1 MSKKK
6 EEPIRIAQIIGKW
19 LGGGVEAVVMNYYRN
34 IDRSKVQFDFICDED
49 SKYIPV
55 DEIESLGG
63 KVILIPPYQKAFK
76 YHKELKKVLIKGN
89 YKIVHSHINTLSVFS
104 LWAAKAAR
112 VPVRIA
118 HSHSTTNKKEWK
130 KNFMKQILRPFCKVF
145 ATDYFCCSEK
155 AGRWQFGNRAYNQ
168 GKVCLLNNAIDVDKF
183 KYNETIRKQKRKEL
197 NIKDDEI
204 VIGHIGRFVTAK
216 NHIFLIEVFN
226 EICKK
231 RKNVILLLTGDGP
244 LKEKIKN
251 KVNELGLE
259 NKVRFLGQRNDA
271 NELYQVFD
279 AFVLPSLYEGL
290 PVVGVEAQAAGLPCF
305 FSTAVT
311 EETKLLETTQFIKLT
326 ESYEKWASKILKQ
339 LTKYKRKDT
348 SSIITTCNFNII
360 KETEKLEN
368 YYYKYQRNVL
378 HIVNSNKYSGLEK
391 VACDIISNQNYEYNG
406 IYVTQNGPIIDILK
420 EKKINYEIIKKVN
433 RNEIKR
439 VIKKYVPDIIHAH
452 DFTAS
457 VISASCKNNNIKLI
471 EHLHNNCPWLKR
483 PGLKSIA
490 FLYAGLKADKILTV
504 SNSIEKEFV
513 FSKCVSK
520 KIICIGNPINTQ
532 EILEKIK
539 GIKAEKKYDIC
550 CVARITEQKNP
561 FKFIEIVKS
570 LAKMEPK
577 IKAVWV
583 GDGELK
589 DKMLKK
595 ISEEGLGENIKLV
608 GFQNNPYIYMAQSK
622 IFILTSDWEGYGL
635 VAVEALTLGLPCV
648 VSNVGG
654 LPNIVDNFCGKLCI
668 NNNEFIEEAQKL
680 LEEKTYYQVKSK
692 YAQNKAKKL
701 NNINEY
707 INNINS
713 LYK

>member
-1 MSKKK
+1 MEKRQ
-6 EEPIRIAQIIGKW
+6 EPIRVAQIMGKW
-19 LGGGVEAVVMNYYRN
+19 LGGGVESVVMNYYRN
-34 IDRSKVQFDFICDED
+34 IDRNKVQFDFICDDD
-49 SKYIPV
+49 SKYIPK
-55 DEIESLGG
+55 DEIEGLGG
-63 KVILIPPYQKAFK
+63 KVILIPPYQKPFK
-76 YHKELKKVLIKGN
+76 YHKELKRVLKEGK

-104 LWAAKAAR
+104 LWAAKAAG

-118 HSHSTTNKKEWK
+118 HSHSTTTNKKEWK

-168 GKVCLLNNAIDVDKF
+168 GKVYLLNNAIDVDKF
-183 KYNETIRKQKRKEL
+183 KYNEMIRKQKRKEL
-197 NIKDDEI
+197 NIKDNQL
-204 VIGHIGRFVTAK
+204 VIGHIGRFVTVK
-216 NHIFLIEVFN
+216 NHMFLIDVFN

-231 RKNVILLLTGDGP
+231 RKNAILLLAGDGP
-244 LKEKIKN
+244 LKEKIQN
-251 KVNELGLE
+251 KVKELGLE
-259 NKVRFLGQRNDA
+259 KSVQFLGQRDDA
-271 NELYQVFD
+271 NELYQAMD

-290 PVVGVEAQAAGLPCF
+290 PVVGVEAQAAGLPAF

-311 EETKLLETTQFIKLT
+311 KETKVLDTTQFIKLT
-326 ESYEKWASKILKQ
+326 ESYKKWASRILKQ

-406 IYVTQNGPIIDILK
+406 IYVTKDGPIIETLK
-420 EKKINYEIIKKVN
+420 NRKIHYEIIKKVS
-433 RNEIKR
+433 IKEVRR
-439 VIKKYVPDIIHAH
+439 VINKYHPDIIHAH

-457 VISASCKNNNIKLI
+457 VISAMCKKNIKLI
-471 EHLHNNCPWLKR
+471 EHLHNNCPWLKKF
-483 PGLKSIA
+483 GLKSIA
-490 FLYAGLKADKILTV
+490 FLYAGIKADKIITV
-504 SNSIEKEFV
+504 SKSIENEFI
-513 FSKCVSK
+513 FSRYLGK
-520 KIICIGNPINTQ
+520 KIMCIGNPVNTI
-532 EILEKIK
+532 EILDKIK
-539 GIKAEKKYDIC
+539 GKILKKKYDIC

-561 FKFIEIVKS
+561 FRFIKVIKALVQEDNK
-570 LAKMEPK
+570 L
-577 IKAVWV
+577 KAVWV

-595 ISEEGLGENIKLV
+595 ISEEGLDENIKLV

-622 IFILTSDWEGYGL
+622 IFLLTSDWEGYGL

-654 LPNIVDNFCGKLCI
+654 LPNIVDASCGKLCTSGDDFI
-668 NNNEFIEEAQKL
+668 HEIQELFSDNN
-680 LEEKTYYQVKSK
+680 YYLTKSK
-692 YAQNKAKKL
+692 NALKKSAEL

-707 INNINS
+707 IKKINS
-713 LYK
+713 IYK